1 MLCIAWAYLRLNA
14 VYRQHNFSMSIF
26 VCFRQIWTVYC
37 SYSYCKDT
45 GLGQECEN
53 FVNTTTV
60 KQLHAAEL

>member
-1 MLCIAWAYLRLNA
+1 MLRVAWMYLWLN
-14 VYRQHNFSMSIF
+14 VVCRQHNFSMSIF
-26 VCFRQIWTVYC
+26 VRFKQIWTVYC

-45 GLGQECEN
+45 GLGHECEN